1 LLLTNKDRLSG
12 KLKSLSGESLE
23 LTMDA
28 GAVKLPVSRVEAIVF
43 GSTRSSPPKI
53 RSESQRGQI
62 AVGFHDGSLLYAQSV
77 TANDKNLLLVTAGG
91 LNFEGGNVSDITFL
105 QSLGGKFVYLSD
117 LEPADYRHVPYL
129 SIEWPY
135 QRDISVMGEPLVA
148 AGKRYLKG
156 IGMHSAARLTYR
168 LEGKYR
174 RFDAAVAVDDSA
186 DDRGSVNFGAYVL
199 RDGQWKEASTSG
211 IVRGGEE
218 PRPISVDVSEADG
231 LTLTVDFA
239 DRGDE
244 LDRADW
250 LDARL
255 VQ

>member
-1 LLLTNKDRLSG
+1 VN
-12 KLKSLSGESLE
+12 
-23 LTMDA
+23 
-28 GAVKLPVSRVEAIVF
+28 
-43 GSTRSSPPKI
+43 
-53 RSESQRGQI
+53 
-62 AVGFHDGSLLYAQSV
+62 
-77 TANDKNLLLVTAGG
+77 
-91 LNFEGGNVSDITFL
+91 DITFL
-105 QSLGGKFVYLSD
+105 QSPGGEFVYLSD

-129 SIEWPY
+129 SLEWPY
-135 QRDISVMGEPLVA
+135 HRDANVLGQPLAVH
-148 AGKRYLKG
+148 GKRYLKG
-156 IGMHSAARLTYR
+156 IGMHSAARITYR

-218 PRPISVDVSEADG
+218 PRPISVDVSGADG
-231 LTLTVDFA
+231 ITLTVDFA

-244 LDRADW
+244 LDRANW